1 MLEHYALE
9 EDPLEAFKQR
19 QSRLEQV
26 SPQLPSVGGGC
37 HRQFPRLLKAEPWS
51 SFSPLRLCDLEQL
64 PSLSHHP
71 SQGALVMRGE
81 LILQPALS
89 TGGRK
94 RQAFE
99 IGPEALMAWG
109 SWYFVGWGFG
119 SGLGRGTLGHLAQ
132 GFGHGVRM
140 TCDPLI
146 CKWG

>member
-51 SFSPLRLCDLEQL
+51 SLSPLPLCDLEQL

-71 SQGALVMRGE
+71 SQGAFNE
-81 LILQPALS
+81 
-89 TGGRK
+89 GRIDSAACAEHR
-94 RQAFE
+94 RQE
-99 IGPEALMAWG
+99 TPSI
-109 SWYFVGWGFG
+109 
-119 SGLGRGTLGHLAQ
+119 
-132 GFGHGVRM
+132 
-140 TCDPLI
+140 
-146 CKWG
+146 